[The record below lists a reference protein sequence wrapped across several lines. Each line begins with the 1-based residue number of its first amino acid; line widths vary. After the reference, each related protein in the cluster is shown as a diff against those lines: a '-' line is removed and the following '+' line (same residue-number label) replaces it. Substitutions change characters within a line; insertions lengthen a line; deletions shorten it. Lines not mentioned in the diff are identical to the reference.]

1 MDNPI
6 SKVVEPIARWAAI
19 ACGWGVLV
27 LSAAI
32 TVEILGRKLF
42 AFSFH
47 GIDDIGGY
55 VLAITAAVGASY
67 TMAMRGHTRVDVFLV
82 RMPQGLQRFLNL
94 LAMATMALFAVFAT
108 WRGSVVLMESIEFQS
123 VATNPLQTPLWQ
135 PQSLWL
141 LGIALFAAIAVA
153 YAVHAALLFARGS
166 PQLNRLYGP
175 MTAQDEL
182 EAELTARL
190 EREAQADA
198 QTGQEDRR

>member
-55 VLAITAAVGASY
+55 VLAITATVGASY

-141 LGIALFAAIAVA
+141 FGLALFAAIAVA
-153 YAVHAALLFARGS
+153 YAVHAVLLYARGS
-166 PQLNRLYGP
+166 AQLNRLYGP

-190 EREAQADA
+190 EREAQEEQGGA
-198 QTGQEDRR
+198 R

>member
-6 SKVVEPIARWAAI
+6 GRLVEPVARWVAI

-27 LSAAI
+27 LSVAVTI
-32 TVEILGRKLF
+32 EIVGRKLF

-55 VLAITAAVGASY
+55 VLAITATVGASY

-82 RMPQGLQRFLNL
+82 RMPVGLQRALNV
-94 LAMATMALFAVFAT
+94 LAMVTLALFAVFAA
-108 WRGSVVLMESIEFQS
+108 WRGTVVLMESIEFQS

-141 LGIALFAAIAVA
+141 AGIYLFAAIAAA
-153 YAVHAALLFARGS
+153 YAVHAVTLYVRGAA
-166 PQLNRLYGP
+166 QLYRFYGP

-190 EREAQADA
+190 EREAQAEH
-198 QTGQEDRR
+198 GGVR

>member
-6 SKVVEPIARWAAI
+6 GRIVEPIARWGAI
-19 ACGWGVLV
+19 LCGWGVLV
-27 LSAAI
+27 LSVAI
-32 TVEILGRKLF
+32 TIEILGRKLF

-55 VLAITAAVGASY
+55 VLAITATVGASY

-141 LGIALFAAIAVA
+141 FGLALFAAIAVA
-153 YAVHAALLFARGS
+153 YAVHAVLLYARGS
-166 PQLNRLYGP
+166 AQLNRLYGP

-190 EREAQADA
+190 EREAQAEQGGA
-198 QTGQEDRR
+198 R